1 MMQNAPDVGS
11 ADIADVSDT
20 RRPTPPL
27 AGDGA
32 LRVRDVLG
40 LPELAGAEVAA
51 GRRGLNRIVSGA
63 DVVSV
68 ADTAPGVRPREFLVT
83 TGVLPDNDDRAAHL
97 GVAAIARLV
106 DCLADRGASA
116 LGISC
121 AGGVDGLPLEVL
133 DVAERRDFPVLVI
146 PCDVE
151 LDVVSSAILADLVG
165 RQAWALD
172 VSGRLHRAL
181 TALVAG
187 GGDLSQLV
195 AAVAE
200 LLQAAALICTPDG
213 RVQSV
218 AGSPP
223 ERAAMSTLPLFDKS
237 GRVRTDRL
245 RPGVRPGH
253 DRSGPQLAV
262 APIAVGGVLRGSI
275 VASAS
280 SGGLGAV
287 ALQALERA
295 ATVAA
300 LVITEQRAM
309 SAVEAKVGAD
319 LLRDALNGAAG
330 PPGAV
335 IAHCARLGW
344 DVERPFAVVIVR
356 LDDEAAAGVAGI
368 APLERLTDAWQ
379 QVLRAR
385 DAATPVVGFTREVV
399 ALMPASGGP
408 VAGLVADAVRSVA
421 SDRGD
426 CSDSFTTGVSAVIDS
441 VADLPVAYEQAATA
455 VRVAR
460 STGEPGSI
468 AHFEDLGVQ
477 RLLSL
482 VDDTDGLGSFAAH
495 VLRGLGGDTAEMRLL
510 RTTLRELI
518 DRNCNIAATA
528 RALHFHYNTLRYR
541 IAKLEALVGPF
552 TTDARLRLDLALA
565 LQVVEMRGL

>member
-1 MMQNAPDVGS
+1 MMQNAADVGS

-20 RRPTPPL
+20 RPPTPPL

-32 LRVRDVLG
+32 IRVRDVLG

-51 GRRGLNRIVSGA
+51 GRRGLDRIVNGA

-68 ADTAPGVRPREFLVT
+68 ADTAPGCKPRQFLVT
-83 TGVLPDNDDRAAHL
+83 SGVLPDHDDRTAHL
-97 GVAAIARLV
+97 GGAAIARLV
-106 DCLADRGASA
+106 DCVADRGASA

-121 AGGVDGLPLEVL
+121 ARGLDGLPLEVL
-133 DVAERRDFPVLVI
+133 DIAERHDFPVLVI
-146 PCDVE
+146 PHDVE
-151 LDVVSSAILADLVG
+151 LGVVISAILTDLVG

-172 VSGRLHRAL
+172 VSDRLHRVL
-181 TALVAG
+181 TSLVVG

-195 AAVAE
+195 AAVAD
-200 LLQAAALICTPDG
+200 LLQAAALICTRDG

-223 ERAAMSTLPLFDKS
+223 ERAAMSTLPLFDEG
-237 GRVRTDRL
+237 GRVRPDRL
-245 RPGVRPGH
+245 RAGVGPDR
-253 DRSGPQLAV
+253 DRSGPQVAV
-262 APIAVGGVLRGSI
+262 APIAVGGVLHGSI

-280 SGGLGAV
+280 EGGLGAV
-287 ALQALERA
+287 ALQVLERA

-300 LVITEQRAM
+300 LVITEQRAI

-335 IAHCARLGW
+335 IARCARLGW

-356 LDDEAAAGVAGI
+356 LDDGAASGAAGI

-379 QVLRAR
+379 QALRAR
-385 DAATPVVGFTREVV
+385 DAATPVVGFTREVI
-399 ALMPASGGP
+399 ALLPASGGA
-408 VAGLVADAVRSVA
+408 VARLVADAVRSVT
-421 SDRGD
+421 SDRDD
-426 CSDSFTTGVSAVIDS
+426 CSSFTTGVSAVIDS
-441 VADLPVAYEQAATA
+441 IADLPVAYKQAATA

-460 STGEPGSI
+460 STRESGSI

-482 VDDTDGLGSFAAH
+482 VDDTDGLGSFAAQ

-541 IAKLEALVGPF
+541 IAKLEAIVGPF